1 MLLHFVLKLHSKK
14 LAVSLCG
21 NIINIIIV
29 NISQFHE
36 VCKTGRLQSPYPKF
50 NHNIVI
56 IQKFKGK
63 NNGRGTW
70 KEKDFLQKFVHKG
83 ISCERLPSVQC
94 EEILSS
100 ALVNKKEKLMP
111 SKAVARLGQTENNN
125 LEEMKTG
132 LVSIVPNQTA
142 I

>member
-14 LAVSLCG
+14 VAVSLCG
-21 NIINIIIV
+21 NIINVVFV

-36 VCKTGRLQSPYPKF
+36 VCKTGRLQSPYLKF
-50 NHNIVI
+50 NHNTVI

-70 KEKDFLQKFVHKG
+70 VEKDFLQKFVHKG
-83 ISCERLPSVQC
+83 ISCARLPSVQC

-125 LEEMKTG
+125 L
-132 LVSIVPNQTA
+132 
-142 I
+142 